1 MYLEKTGMKPGSR
14 LLWGIQYIEINLQY
28 GWGIQYTE
36 INLQYGQAGWDNLD
50 VSHFPGHRKVSW
62 RILVKMQIL
71 ILHV

>member
-1 MYLEKTGMKPGSR
+1 MYLEKTGMKLGSR

-28 GWGIQYTE
+28 GH
-36 INLQYGQAGWDNLD
+36 
-50 VSHFPGHRKVSW
+50 VSHFPGHRKDSG